1 MDFEKGESFA
11 LPNSQSYLFSL
22 SISAHS
28 TSYILT
34 SEDEIDS
41 DLLRYLF
48 EKNKII
54 FIMDGFRQTEKCIE
68 IEQNASIKFNLLYL
82 SILLVKRAYV

>member
-48 EKNKII
+48 EKK
-54 FIMDGFRQTEKCIE
+54 
-68 IEQNASIKFNLLYL
+68 QNHFHYGWIPTNRKMH
-82 SILLVKRAYV
+82 